1 MSPTGKFTFKLV
13 IYGAFLL
20 YLVGHLFIWQGFMEG
35 TMDAYLNT
43 LKGTTGDNYERI
55 AQV

>member
-20 YLVGHLFIWQGFMEG
+20 YLVAELSPGGPGIGF
-35 TMDAYLNT
+35 
-43 LKGTTGDNYERI
+43 R
-55 AQV
+55 